1 MQIKSITSFYWKA
14 SKAAIAAIREVIKD
28 NPEEFEEALYALKG
42 LIDLVYQH
50 EAAAAATEPPPESVE
65 VPERELTRSE
75 RRRRERA
82 KARMSGTGDFFART
96 LSEP

>member
-28 NPEEFEEALYALKG
+28 NPKEFAEAANALRG
-42 LIDLVYQH
+42 LIDLVEA
-50 EAAAAATEPPPESVE
+50 EAATTEPPPKSVE
-65 VPERELTRSE
+65 IAEEELTRSE

-82 KARMSGTGDFFART
+82 KARMSEAIPSYRKD
-96 LSEP
+96 EE